1 MEETGTIQWNES
13 TIEGKKG
20 TIQWKKGMHDP
31 MEEKYEVYAMW
42 LPSLGKTFLL
52 IWKILLCTNFLN
64 KINYVS
70 YLNNSKILTF
80 WTFNSFKYPLLICLG
95 LSPCVCTL
103 FSYLFHSLGL
113 VLARRRQGNN
123 SKTPKVH
130 NLFPWFDFKCMYSL
144 VIVVFVFSV
153 FLKTVSRVK

>member
-52 IWKILLCTNFLN
+52 I
-64 KINYVS
+64 
-70 YLNNSKILTF
+70 
-80 WTFNSFKYPLLICLG
+80 
-95 LSPCVCTL
+95 
-103 FSYLFHSLGL
+103 
-113 VLARRRQGNN
+113 
-123 SKTPKVH
+123 
-130 NLFPWFDFKCMYSL
+130 
-144 VIVVFVFSV
+144 
-153 FLKTVSRVK
+153 